1 MLAEITLWLLS
12 AWALK
17 SIILFASQNGL
28 LKFLEQTQK
37 NNSFPNGVP
46 ICLYLTGIEWLDQR
60 LKNVLGFIWPFAA
73 GHRPD
78 LSLVGLAL
86 VGAFG
91 STWFLIVMESLRIG
105 NQGTL
110 ASQYGFLSFVVMT
123 EANWVVL

>member
-1 MLAEITLWLLS
+1 MLAEITLWVLS

-91 STWFLIVMESLRIG
+91 STWFLIIMESLRIG
-105 NQGTL
+105 NQGTW
-110 ASQYGFLSFVVMT
+110 ASQYGFLSFVVMA